1 MQADSEWSNGK
12 YEEAK
17 RSSRIAR
24 NWAIAGVITGTVVTI
39 IVVVIFIVV
48 PVSMSA

>member
-1 MQADSEWSNGK
+1 MQVNSEWSDGK

-24 NWAIAGVITGTVVTI
+24 NWAIAGVITGTVVTTI
-39 IVVVIFIVV
+39 LVVIFIVV
-48 PVSMSA
+48 PVSLSV